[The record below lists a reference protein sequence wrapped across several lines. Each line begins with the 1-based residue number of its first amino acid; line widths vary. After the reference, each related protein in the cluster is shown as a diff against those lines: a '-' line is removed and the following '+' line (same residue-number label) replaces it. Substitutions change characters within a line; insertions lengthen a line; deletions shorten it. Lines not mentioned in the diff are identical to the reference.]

1 MDLRKSLAKDEILN
15 SYNMRWLEGGVMLE
29 FYRKIRRKSKKVMI
43 KDIGIGGDSPITVQS
58 MTNTKTSDIKSTVKQ
73 IHTLEEAGCDII
85 RVAVP
90 DMASADAI
98 SKIKKQIHIPLVADV
113 HFDYRLA
120 IESIKQ
126 GADGLRINPGNIGN
140 VDRVRKVVEM
150 AKSYQ
155 VPIRIG
161 VNSGSLEK
169 DLLKKYGGPTPE
181 ALVESALRHVEI
193 LENMSFD
200 QIVISLKSSDV
211 LSCIHAYKLIAEK
224 VDYPLH
230 LGITEAGTLLT
241 GTIKSSVGL
250 GILLYEGI
258 GDTIR
263 VSLTGEPIDEVKVGI
278 EILKSLN
285 LREHGINLISCP
297 TCGRTQI
304 NLINIAE
311 EVQEKLSYIKKPLKV
326 AVMGCVVNGPGE
338 AREADIGIAGGNKR
352 VAIFKKGEIIKTVPE
367 ENAVSELLNE
377 IKKMIND

>member
-126 GADGLRINPGNIGN
+126 GADGLRINPGNIGDTDK
-140 VDRVRKVVEM
+140 VQKVVEM

-155 VPIRIG
+155 IPIRIG
-161 VNSGSLEK
+161 VNAGSLEK
-169 DLLKKYGGPTPE
+169 NLLKKYGGPTPD

-193 LENMSFD
+193 LENMNFEH
-200 QIVISLKSSDV
+200 IVISLKSSDV
-211 LSCIHAYKLIAEK
+211 LSCIYSYKLIAQK

-250 GILLYEGI
+250 GVLLFEGI

-263 VSLTGEPIDEVKVGI
+263 VSLTGEPLDEVKVGF

-285 LREHGINLISCP
+285 LRQHGINFISCP

-304 NLINIAE
+304 NLINIANE
-311 EVQEKLSYIKKPLKV
+311 LQEKLAYIKKPLKV

-367 ENAVSELLNE
+367 EDAVSELMEE
-377 IKKMIND
+377 IKNMINE

>member
-1 MDLRKSLAKDEILN
+1 M
-15 SYNMRWLEGGVMLE
+15 
-29 FYRKIRRKSKKVMI
+29 
-43 KDIGIGGDSPITVQS
+43 
-58 MTNTKTSDIKSTVKQ
+58 
-73 IHTLEEAGCDII
+73 EEAGCDII

-90 DMASADAI
+90 DMASAVAI
-98 SKIKKQIHIPLVADV
+98 SEIKKQIRIPLVADV

>member
-1 MDLRKSLAKDEILN
+1 
-15 SYNMRWLEGGVMLE
+15 
-29 FYRKIRRKSKKVMI
+29 
-43 KDIGIGGDSPITVQS
+43 
-58 MTNTKTSDIKSTVKQ
+58 
-73 IHTLEEAGCDII
+73 
-85 RVAVP
+85 
-90 DMASADAI
+90 
-98 SKIKKQIHIPLVADV
+98 
-113 HFDYRLA
+113 
-120 IESIKQ
+120 
-126 GADGLRINPGNIGN
+126 
-140 VDRVRKVVEM
+140 
-150 AKSYQ
+150 
-155 VPIRIG
+155 
-161 VNSGSLEK
+161 
-169 DLLKKYGGPTPE
+169 
-181 ALVESALRHVEI
+181 
-193 LENMSFD
+193 MSFD

-311 EVQEKLSYIKKPLKV
+311 EVQDKLSYIKKPLKV

>member
-1 MDLRKSLAKDEILN
+1 LDFRKKN
-15 SYNMRWLEGGVMLE
+15 
-29 FYRKIRRKSKKVMI
+29 RRKARKVMI
-43 KDIGIGGDSPITVQS
+43 RNIGIGGDSPITVQS
-58 MTNTKTSDIKSTVKQ
+58 MTNTKTYDIKNTVNQ
-73 IHTLEEAGCDII
+73 ILALEEAGCEII

-90 DMASADAI
+90 DMASAQAI
-98 SKIKKQIHIPLVADV
+98 SKIKEQIHIPLVADV

-126 GADGLRINPGNIGN
+126 GADGIRINPGNIG
-140 VDRVRKVVEM
+140 DAEKVRKVVEI
-150 AKSYQ
+150 AKSYK

-169 DLLKKYGGPTPE
+169 DLLNKYGGPTPE
-181 ALVESALRHVEI
+181 ALVESALRHVQI
-193 LENMSFD
+193 LEDMNFE

-211 LSCIHAYKLIAEK
+211 LSCIYSYKLIAEK

-250 GILLYEGI
+250 GVLLYEGI

-263 VSLTGEPIDEVKVGI
+263 VSLTGDPVDEVRVGI

-285 LREHGINLISCP
+285 LRQYGINLISCP

-304 NLINIAE
+304 DLIKIAK
-311 EVQEKLSYIKKPLKV
+311 EVQEKLAHIKKPLKV
-326 AVMGCVVNGPGE
+326 AVMGCIVNGPGE

-352 VAIFKKGEIIKTVPE
+352 VAIFKKGVIIKTVPE
-367 ENAVSELLNE
+367 ENAVSELMKE
-377 IKKMIND
+377 IKNMIND